1 MKDKRLFA
9 IRGATTSENT
19 AESIRLA
26 VEEMCREIFMLN
38 SVKAQDIVS
47 VQFTMTP
54 DLDELNP
61 ATALRKSDT
70 GLDTSKIAL
79 FAMPELY
86 IKGMPPKTIRVLVT
100 TYLDCDAAVKPVYLN
115 GAKSLRPEF
124 ALGN

>member
-54 DLDELNP
+54 DLDEIGR
-61 ATALRKSDT
+61 AH
-70 GLDTSKIAL
+70 
-79 FAMPELY
+79 
-86 IKGMPPKTIRVLVT
+86 V
-100 TYLDCDAAVKPVYLN
+100 
-115 GAKSLRPEF
+115 
-124 ALGN
+124 